1 MFLLKMSFRN
11 VLRNPA
17 RTGITTLAVIAG
29 VAMMIFGWGLIDGLD
44 ENVLRASATSTTGEV
59 LLRPDGYPVDGRTL
73 PLDQAVLPPDTQ
85 ALIAALPEV
94 RAVAPRAEFFG
105 RLIAGRDASRVM
117 GIAYDPVLDPV
128 VFPREN
134 WHIEGRWPQGDA
146 AELVVGSRLLK
157 LLSLKLG
164 DSVFLEARTVDGA
177 HNALTYTIIGSL
189 TTDNSQID
197 ALSVWLAMPSAEQ
210 LLLLNGRRTHIALLT
225 DAEPAATAAA
235 LPAKIPGWAP
245 RTVTEECQDLLELND
260 FRRRAMSFMVV
271 IIMAIA
277 ATGITNSV
285 LMAAFERVKEIGALR
300 ALGMTRWG
308 VAAMFLLEG
317 LALGLLAGGIGALI
331 GGSAVLYWQ
340 EDGIL
345 LGEEVM
351 SGAADM
357 AVSAKLYTRFS
368 WTATL
373 GSVAFA
379 VLISEIAVLY
389 PTWFASQLNPADAVR
404 AD

>member
-17 RTGITTLAVIAG
+17 RTGITSLAVIAG
-29 VAMMIFGWGLIDGLD
+29 VAMMIFGWGIIDGLD
-44 ENVLRASATSTTGEV
+44 ENVLRASSTSATGEV
-59 LLRPDGYPVDGRTL
+59 LLRPAGYPVDGRTL
-73 PLDQAVLPPDTQ
+73 PLDQAALPPE
-85 ALIAALPEV
+85 ALSALPGIS
-94 RAVAPRAEFFG
+94 AVAPRAEFFG

-117 GIAYDPVLDPV
+117 GIAYDPALDPV

-134 WHIEGRWPQGDA
+134 WRIDGRWAQGDA

-157 LLSLKLG
+157 LLSLKVG

-177 HNALTYTIIGSL
+177 HNALTYTITGSL
-189 TTDNSQID
+189 TTDNAQLD
-197 ALSVWLAMPSAEQ
+197 GLSVWLAMPSAEQ

-225 DAEPAATAAA
+225 DDDPAAAAA
-235 LPAKIPGWAP
+235 AVTAKIPGWSP

-317 LALGLLAGGIGALI
+317 LALGLLAGGIGAII
-331 GGSAVLYWQ
+331 GSGAVLYWQ

-345 LGEEVM
+345 LGDEVM

-357 AVSAKLYTRFS
+357 AISAKLYTRFS
-368 WTATL
+368 WAATL